1 MRQIENA
8 HAEQYFS
15 RTTVCLCVKLVIS
28 FAQRL
33 QKRSERTKKE
43 SICYVKVF
51 AQHYKGSDCYVKVMD
66 YYFLYSHV
74 VPPPPLPAGPAF
86 GGEGRIRSLLT
97 QARATG
103 MNLTSLL
110 LVNLELA

>member
-1 MRQIENA
+1 MQSNIFHGQLFVYVLNLS
-8 HAEQYFS
+8 FFLLS
-15 RTTVCLCVKLVIS
+15 VCKKDQNV
-28 FAQRL
+28 
-33 QKRSERTKKE
+33 QKR
-43 SICYVKVF
+43 KVCTTLQRKCLLREGDGLLF
-51 AQHYKGSDCYVKVMD
+51 SLLPRGA
-66 YYFLYSHV
+66 
-74 VPPPPLPAGPAF
+74 PPAGPAF

>member
-1 MRQIENA
+1 MRQIENP

-15 RTTVCLCVKLVIS
+15 RTA
-28 FAQRL
+28 FA
-33 QKRSERTKKE
+33 KKIRTYKKGKYLLRE
-43 SICYVKVF
+43 GDGLLFSLLPR
-51 AQHYKGSDCYVKVMD
+51 G
-66 YYFLYSHV
+66 
-74 VPPPPLPAGPAF
+74 PPLPAGPAF

-97 QARATG
+97 QARATR

>member
-1 MRQIENA
+1 MQSNI
-8 HAEQYFS
+8 FS
-15 RTTVCLCVKLVIS
+15 RTTVIS

-33 QKRSERTKKE
+33 QKKNQNVQKR
-43 SICYVKVF
+43 KVCTTLQRKCLLREGDGLLF
-51 AQHYKGSDCYVKVMD
+51 SLLPRG
-66 YYFLYSHV
+66 
-74 VPPPPLPAGPAF
+74 PPPLPAGPAF

-97 QARATG
+97 QARATR